1 MHINIPTLRLGAA
14 KAGDTVRFADGND
27 PRAFTVGGHEQSS
40 LQGYTALV
48 YRERLTLL
56 VARSQ
61 PIILVASALD
71 TSDAIE

>member
-1 MHINIPTLRLGAA
+1 MHTNIPTLRLGAA
-14 KAGDTVRFADGND
+14 KAGDTVRFAGGND
-27 PRAFTVGGHEQSS
+27 PRIFTVGEHDQSS
-40 LQGYTALV
+40 RHGYTALV

-56 VARSQ
+56 VAKSQ